1 MLKLTQVHAGYKSAP
16 VLKGIDLT
24 VAAGDRIAILGRNGV
39 GKTTLLKAI
48 AGLVP
53 TTAGTLYLNQTN
65 LTRTPAYRR
74 IRAGIGYVPQGREIF
89 GALTVKENILT
100 GQYRRVKSVENNL
113 EWLLDLFPMLAAKLH
128 QRGDSL
134 SGGQQQQL
142 AIARALVARPKVL
155 LLDEP
160 SDGIQPSIVLDI
172 TAQLKDINH
181 RLGTTLILVEQNLS
195 VVQHLS
201 EQVYIMTKGA
211 IAQQIPTAE
220 LSLDHPLI
228 HQHLGV

>member
-1 MLKLTQVHAGYKSAP
+1 MLKLTQIHSGYRNIP

-48 AGLVP
+48 VGL
-53 TTAGTLYLNQTN
+53 TKITSGQLHLSQTD
-65 LTRTPAYRR
+65 LTHTPSYRR

-100 GQYRRVKSVENNL
+100 GQYHRVKSIENSL

-142 AIARALVARPKVL
+142 AIARALIARPKIL

-160 SDGIQPSIVLDI
+160 SDGIQPSVVLDI
-172 TAQLKDINH
+172 TAQLKDIN
-181 RLGTTLILVEQNLS
+181 RALGTTLILVEQNLS
-195 VVQHLS
+195 VVQSLS
-201 EQVYIMTKGA
+201 ESVYIMAEGVMY
-211 IAQQIPTAE
+211 QRIPTVE
-220 LSLDHPLI
+220 LSADHPI
-228 HQHLGV
+228 IQKHLGI

>member
-1 MLKLTQVHAGYKSAP
+1 MLKLTQVCAGYRSAQ
-16 VLKGIDLT
+16 VLNGIDLD

-48 AGLVP
+48 AGLIP
-53 TTAGTLYLNQTN
+53 LTAGTIHLKQHELSR
-65 LTRTPAYRR
+65 LPAHRR

-89 GALTVKENILT
+89 GSLTIKENILT

-113 EWLLDLFPMLAAKLH
+113 EWLLALFPMLAAKLH

-142 AIARALVARPKVL
+142 AIARALVARPQVL

-172 TAQLKDINH
+172 VAQLKDIN
-181 RLGTTLILVEQNLS
+181 RSLGTTLILVEQNLE
-195 VVQHLS
+195 VVQTLS

-211 IAQQIPTAE
+211 IAQQIPTAD
-220 LSLDHPLI
+220 LSVDHPLI
-228 HQHLGV
+228 HEHLGV